1 MNQSILSRRPAVRLV
16 LLVIAGILL
25 AQYVTVR
32 PLAVYGGVVIVA
44 VVAFVGYLRNGRS
57 MLAAVGMQLSVLLI
71 GFSLATLER
80 QRIETETLIPRQ
92 FDEPIVAQGYL
103 ESEPV
108 KKQNRYELVVR
119 TSKIVR
125 PGAAGNTQRRVLVV
139 VRQRNV
145 TAALDSLRA
154 GNEIRIRGRL
164 EPVPGPRNPGD
175 FDYGRYLALNEIFGV
190 ISVGDSSRVDVLPS
204 ARGRTLASLLGSAQ
218 KGVYQVLD
226 RFHPPE
232 QASFLK
238 GVVFGYRGDISLDI
252 KQSFIDTG
260 TIHILAVSGSNV
272 VVVALIFFSLGG
284 LFRLS
289 KRWVVA
295 VTILGL
301 LCYMFITGLSP
312 SVIRATIMGIAILLG
327 TLFERRTDIYNSLAA
342 AALLMLLWDPK
353 YLFDVGFQLSFAAVI
368 SIVYFYPKLESLIRR
383 IPERFEEIKA
393 IDYVL
398 KLFAVSFAAQLGTL
412 PFTAYYFGR
421 VSVVSLLANLVVVPV
436 SGINV
441 MLGFATIALSY
452 GSEWVARCYAE
463 LDGVL
468 VTFLLGFVK
477 AASKVPLAYYETAGV
492 AASFPIFYYLGIG
505 AVFSA
510 ARPRNLV
517 KYIIVVLVA
526 LNVFL
531 YHDLISARRPSLVI
545 TALDVGQGDALF
557 LEFPN
562 RKRVLVD
569 AGPKSFNYDAGER
582 LVAPF
587 LKRKGCESLD
597 AIVVTHAHA
606 DHLGGVKY
614 LLEHFHVGRLIQAG
628 NAPASQLYNDIIA
641 TARQRHV
648 DLRRVSM
655 GQPLSIDTTARI
667 FVLSPNA
674 QRDSARNLNNRS
686 IVLKIVYGKTS
697 FMLQG
702 DAETEVEDDLLRR
715 FGPLLA
721 SDVLKVGHHG
731 SISSSSIPF
740 LDRVRPAFAV
750 ISVGRNNKFGHPSP
764 IVLSRFHQ
772 MGVQV
777 ERTDYDGA
785 AVVRSDGERCEVV
798 EWRGGTSKLWQ
809 D

>member
-1 MNQSILSRRPAVRLV
+1 MEHTILSRRPALRLV
-16 LLVIAGILL
+16 SLVIAGILL
-25 AQYVTVR
+25 AQYVTCS
-32 PLAVYGGVVIVA
+32 PPAVYGGVAIVA
-44 VVAFVGYLRNGRS
+44 LATFVAYLRNS
-57 MLAAVGMQLSVLLI
+57 HSTPFAVGMQLSVFLI
-71 GFSLATLER
+71 GFYLATFER
-80 QRIETETLIPRQ
+80 QRVETETLNPRR
-92 FDEPIVAQGYL
+92 FDEPIVVQGYL
-103 ESEPV
+103 ESESV

-125 PGAAGNTQRRVLVV
+125 PGDAGNAQRRVMVI
-139 VRQRNV
+139 VRQRKA
-145 TAALDSLRA
+145 TAVLDSLRA
-154 GNEIRIRGRL
+154 GNEIRLRGRL
-164 EPVPGPRNPGD
+164 EPLPGPRNPGD
-175 FDYGRYLALNEIFGV
+175 FDYGRYLALNEIVGL
-190 ISVGDSSRVDVLPS
+190 ISVGDSDRVEVLPS
-204 ARGRTLASLLGSAQ
+204 ARAGTPASFLGSAQ
-218 KGVYQVLD
+218 KAVYQVLD
-226 RFHPPE
+226 RFHTSE

-272 VVVALIFFSLGG
+272 VVVALIFYSLGG

-289 KRWVVA
+289 KRWAVA

-327 TLFERRTDIYNSLAA
+327 TLFERKTDVYNSLAA

-353 YLFDVGFQLSFAAVI
+353 YLFDVGFQLSFAAVL

-383 IPERFEEIKA
+383 IPERFEEIKG
-393 IDYVL
+393 IDYLL
-398 KLFAVSFAAQLGTL
+398 KLFAVSLAAQLGTL

-421 VSVVSLLANLVVVPV
+421 VSVVSLAANLVVVPV
-436 SGINV
+436 SGLNV

-452 GSEWVARCYAE
+452 VSDWVARCYAE
-463 LDGVL
+463 LNGAL

-477 AASKVPLAYYETAGV
+477 AAAKVPVAYYETAGV
-492 AASFPIFYYLGIG
+492 AASFPVFYYLGLG
-505 AVFSA
+505 TVFSA
-510 ARPRNLV
+510 NRPRAVVKCFITLLV
-517 KYIIVVLVA
+517 L

-531 YHDLISARRPSLVI
+531 YCDLFSARRPSLVL
-545 TALDVGQGDALF
+545 TALDVGQGDALL

-569 AGPKSFNYDAGER
+569 AGPKSFNYDAAER

-587 LKRKGCESLD
+587 LKRKGFQSID

-606 DHLGGVKY
+606 DHLGGVQY
-614 LLEHFHVGRLIQAG
+614 LLDHFRVGTLIQAG
-628 NAPASQLYNDIIA
+628 NPPASQLYSEVLGA
-641 TARQRHV
+641 AQRHQV
-648 DLRRVSM
+648 VLQRVSM
-655 GQPLSIDTTARI
+655 GQVLSIDTTARI

-674 QRDSARNLNNRS
+674 QRDSSRNLNNRS
-686 IVLKIVYGKTS
+686 VVLKVVYGRTS
-697 FMLQG
+697 LLLPG
-702 DAETEVEDDLLRR
+702 DAETEVEDDVLRR
-715 FGPLLA
+715 FGPILS

-731 SISSSSIPF
+731 SISSSSVPF
-740 LDRVRPAFAV
+740 LDKVRPALAL

-764 IVLSRFHQ
+764 IVLSRFNQ

-785 AVVRSDGERCEVV
+785 VVIRSDGETCDVL
-798 EWRGGTSKLWQ
+798 EWRERRPRL
-809 D
+809 